1 MEAEEKKEPHTYG
14 EIVRAIAKA
23 NDDIAKYKG
32 VPERLLKEQRVKLN
46 KQFDDLVDRDM
57 YSESRRE
64 HWISQKLSEYSWSE
78 EYQAARDNLREAV
91 KALDKYD
98 DLKKIWE
105 KKNHDIIEAE
115 RQRSKREE
123 LLSADPEALRALGIT
138 CAILLLHALSTLAY
152 LT

>member
-1 MEAEEKKEPHTYG
+1 MQEWKQKKKEPHTYG

-64 HWISQKLSEYSWSE
+64 HWISQKLSEYFWSE
-78 EYQAARDNLREAV
+78 EYRTARDNLREAV

-98 DLKKIWE
+98 DLKK
-105 KKNHDIIEAE
+105 
-115 RQRSKREE
+115 SGKRK
-123 LLSADPEALRALGIT
+123 IM
-138 CAILLLHALSTLAY
+138 ILLRLRGRDRKERSSLVQIQRH
-152 LT
+152 